1 MRTTYNMSTSQ
12 LDEDFANRLA
22 FKSGY
27 PVTLVKE
34 VIGAIGKMEESY
46 VVTDEELLVFSDK
59 IDTFINKA

>member
-12 LDEDFANRLA
+12 MNDDFIKRLA

-34 VIGAIGKMEESY
+34 VIAEIRKMEDAY
-46 VVTDEELLVFSDK
+46 VITDEELLAFNDK
-59 IDTFINKA
+59 IDTFINKG